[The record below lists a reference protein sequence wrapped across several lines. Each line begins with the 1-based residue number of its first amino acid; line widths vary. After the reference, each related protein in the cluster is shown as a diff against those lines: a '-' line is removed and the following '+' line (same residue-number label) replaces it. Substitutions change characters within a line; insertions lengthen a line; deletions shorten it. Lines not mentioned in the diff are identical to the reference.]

1 MLTLA
6 TVSLLRFQL
15 KKSNAIVN
23 AKYIELTTLVTKG
36 ADDFRRLLI
45 LNGNLT
51 LFLRSKYWYGNVLI
65 PYIYEVH
72 VVKDEI
78 RR

>member
-1 MLTLA
+1 MKRGNT
-6 TVSLLRFQL
+6 
-15 KKSNAIVN
+15 IVN
-23 AKYIELTTLVTKG
+23 AKYIELTILVTKG

-72 VVKDEI
+72 VVEDEI
-78 RR
+78 RRKSILY